1 MNSLFKVIQ
10 GLYTSSFGILSILS
24 YLFYYLPFIIRFK
37 LKKVNIIYNLL
48 KKNSKPNGRE
58 VTPEHIYIHEK
69 NSNKYCKVKKLYI
82 KIIIK

>member
-1 MNSLFKVIQ
+1 MV
-10 GLYTSSFGILSILS
+10 
-24 YLFYYLPFIIRFK
+24 
-37 LKKVNIIYNLL
+37 
-48 KKNSKPNGRE
+48 E